1 MEQKTTKKPAKISA
15 EKPHRFEP
23 NPYFR

>member
-15 EKPHRFEP
+15 EKPHRFQP